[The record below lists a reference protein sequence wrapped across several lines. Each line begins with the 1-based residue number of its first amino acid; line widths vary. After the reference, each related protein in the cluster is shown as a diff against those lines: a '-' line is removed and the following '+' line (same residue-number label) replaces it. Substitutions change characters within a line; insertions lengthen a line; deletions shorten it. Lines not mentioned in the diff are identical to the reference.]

1 MQRFDIKISLKS
13 FESSTLQA
21 TKDKIQQFCHVFILL
36 FREQAEGL
44 VAMKKRQEK
53 GTATKGQ
60 DDLLFFEKQGII
72 AQNPGDYNTSCKH
85 PSSLKRRS
93 WKPCVV
99 NTTRE
104 ETFSYQPLPSHTEK
118 FTLLR
123 SPHIDKKSREQFER
137 HTYKGQIRLLLWN
150 KRLLLLLLFLLK
162 NSEFPGIELTITVI
176 YSTPL
181 YC

>member
-60 DDLLFFEKQGII
+60 DDLLLFEKQGII

-99 NTTRE
+99 
-104 ETFSYQPLPSHTEK
+104 
-118 FTLLR
+118 
-123 SPHIDKKSREQFER
+123 
-137 HTYKGQIRLLLWN
+137 
-150 KRLLLLLLFLLK
+150 
-162 NSEFPGIELTITVI
+162 
-176 YSTPL
+176 
-181 YC
+181 

>member
-1 MQRFDIKISLKS
+1 MQKS
-13 FESSTLQA
+13 
-21 TKDKIQQFCHVFILL
+21 
-36 FREQAEGL
+36 
-44 VAMKKRQEK
+44 
-53 GTATKGQ
+53 
-60 DDLLFFEKQGII
+60 
-72 AQNPGDYNTSCKH
+72 
-85 PSSLKRRS
+85 
-93 WKPCVV
+93 V

-181 YC
+181 YCGRLEHELFEIV